1 MMATKTLLLM
11 VMRLAGREN
20 GGKAK
25 NYRVLSPDS
34 SHGSV
39 YRYPPN
45 LPLLCSKCLKFPR
58 YLVHEHNSKNKEK
71 SNEDYTKTIQMTY
84 YFLSARKKTLKS
96 IIIFITFLNSL
107 STAKPDQ

>member
-25 NYRVLSPDS
+25 NYRFLRPDS
-34 SHGSV
+34 SPGSV
-39 YRYPPN
+39 YRHPPN

-71 SNEDYTKTIQMTY
+71 SNEDYTKTIQMTSFTDNFY
-84 YFLSARKKTLKS
+84 NLFK
-96 IIIFITFLNSL
+96 
-107 STAKPDQ
+107 